1 MGGNLGDVMT
11 SQPLKHD
18 ERRVGHFICLPIAN
32 SRSDRSRGRPL
43 HTAEKSMVVGEVA
56 SWVAGEANVLCK
68 AFYIVDLTYDLFDSP
83 SIKCKMQVNVFLVH
97 ESLLILDAMPKC
109 EPKCKE

>member
-1 MGGNLGDVMT
+1 MCVCDVFVDGPSFPTKTERVLMGGNLGDVMT

-43 HTAEKSMVVGEVA
+43 HTAEKSMIVGEVA
-56 SWVAGEANVLCK
+56 SWVAGQGRQMYFVK
-68 AFYIVDLTYDLFDSP
+68 R
-83 SIKCKMQVNVFLVH
+83 SI
-97 ESLLILDAMPKC
+97 
-109 EPKCKE
+109 